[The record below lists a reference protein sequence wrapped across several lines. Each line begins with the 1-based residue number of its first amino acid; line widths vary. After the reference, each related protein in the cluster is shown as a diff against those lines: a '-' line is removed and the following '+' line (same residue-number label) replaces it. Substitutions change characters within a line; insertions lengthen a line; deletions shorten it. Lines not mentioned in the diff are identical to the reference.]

1 MAKFLIGNIKG
12 PKGDAGAKGATGA
25 TGPAGP
31 AGAAGATGPAGE
43 RGPEGPQGPA
53 GPAGP
58 AGPEGPQG
66 EKGDEGPEGP
76 QGPKGAT
83 GAAGPAG
90 PAGPQGEPGEKGE
103 KGDAGAVG
111 AAGPTG
117 PQGPAGPKGDKGDPG
132 EKGAVGAAGPAGPG
146 VPAGGTSGQVLAKS
160 GSDDYASAWTDALYT
175 VVGSDELDELEALL
189 GISGGGCSMTD
200 LIWDMAHPVGSV
212 MQVANGFDPN
222 TVRGAWERIKGRF
235 LLASSGSYPR
245 GSEGGEAAHT
255 LTVEEMPK
263 HRHAFNV
270 GTGDMN
276 DYLAGSGSEYGIQ
289 ADGDGSTSKGTF
301 SGGIAYTGS
310 SKPHNNMPPY
320 MAVDTWRRVA

>member
-117 PQGPAGPKGDKGDPG
+117 PQGPTGPKGDKGDPG
-132 EKGAVGAAGPAGPG
+132 EKGATGAAGPG
-146 VPAGGTSGQVLAKS
+146 VPTGGTSGQVLAKS

-175 VVGSDELDELEALL
+175 VVGSDELAEIEELL

-212 MQVANGFDPN
+212 MQVANAFDPN
-222 TVRGAWERIKGRF
+222 TVRGTWERIEGCF

-245 GSEGGEAAHT
+245 GSKGGEAAHT
-255 LTVEEMPK
+255 LTVSEMPS
-263 HRHAFNV
+263 HQH
-270 GTGDMN
+270 G
-276 DYLAGSGSEYGIQ
+276 LAMDNGSGGLLGIPVSVRGNG
-289 ADGDGSTSKGTF
+289 ASF
-301 SGGIAYTGS
+301 GGYMFDTGGGES
-310 SKPHNNMPPY
+310 HNNMPPY